1 MRWSVKSHHKLI
13 NHDAYVGKKDKE
25 KGTAVQTVEKGTAN
39 SGFLT
44 PADECMGG
52 EKSMLLLISILVC
65 KMNMNL
71 SYVSDVWMSYE
82 FCEDLTVERF
92 CTVGHG

>member
-1 MRWSVKSHHKLI
+1 
-13 NHDAYVGKKDKE
+13 
-25 KGTAVQTVEKGTAN
+25 
-39 SGFLT
+39 
-44 PADECMGG
+44 
-52 EKSMLLLISILVC
+52 MLMFISILVC